1 MAEEKK
7 LSGPDFAEGLS
18 ISEFA
23 DGGMLQGHANGAAIL
38 VARRGGKTLAVAT
51 IGRDRESL
59 ESELAVERAIQA
71 G

>member
-7 LSGPDFAEGLS
+7 LSRPDFAEGVS
-18 ISEFA
+18 ITEFA
-23 DGGMLQGHANGAAIL
+23 GGGVMQGHANGEAIL

-59 ESELAVERAIQA
+59 
-71 G
+71 